1 MITSRKYL
9 PLAFTLT
16 ALLGIAG
23 KAQAEVRVW
32 AAGSTEKIQDRNRS
46 ELPHESVWHE
56 PSRTVRIDGVRGERV
71 PFQVVITADH
81 EDVHDVT
88 LKPSDFSDGDNTLP
102 VANVAMFYEHLI
114 KIYAPSGR
122 HGRRGHWPDALVP
135 LTSPFHIRAAPE
147 HKRLTVRNQPIW
159 VELKIPRDQKPG
171 TYQGVI
177 EVASRRGELDFVNV
191 ELTVWDIELPERR
204 QFVANVGLWEKDLA
218 DVYGL
223 DRDSEE
229 FRRLHLKYTEFFL
242 EQRLDPRVQ
251 PGWQGH
257 ISNGNYVLR
266 DENPDLEK
274 LFIKYDRAQY
284 LVHPTPEGGGRPRRG
299 EKFPPEYKRRIQQ
312 HCRQIID
319 RAKEQGYYDQLVFL
333 TPVDEPRS
341 KSDYRSVRAWAD
353 AIRPLDPNV
362 RLAVTEQPAGED
374 PSWGTLVGHAN
385 AWIINGN
392 CVYDDPGSIRER
404 KQDGDHVTWYISCD
418 QLYPQPNYFIDREAA
433 DPRMV
438 AWITWRYGMD
448 GILYWTSNYWRE
460 VKDPW
465 TDAAG
470 WKSSI
475 CNTPA
480 SGEGSLIYPGH
491 LVKRFTGQE
500 NVDGPVSS
508 IRLALLREGME
519 ELELLGVLRDL
530 GGEEVAD
537 EIVESICRDIRD
549 FSRDPHAIDG
559 ARRRVI
565 EEILKRQ

>member
-1 MITSRKYL
+1 MNL
-9 PLAFTLT
+9 CVLAAVLT
-16 ALLGIAG
+16 ALLATD
-23 KAQAEVRVW
+23 AQAEIRVW

-46 ELPHESVWHE
+46 SLPHKSIWNEST
-56 PSRTVRIDGVRGERV
+56 RTVRIDGVRGERV

-88 LKPSDFSDGDNTLP
+88 LAASDLSNDKETFSNS
-102 VANVAMFYEHLI
+102 NVEMFYEHLI

-122 HGRRGHWPDALVP
+122 HGQRGYWPDALVP
-135 LTSPFHIRAAPE
+135 LTRPFRVHADPI
-147 HKRLTVRNQPIW
+147 HKRLKVRNQPIW
-159 VELKIPRDQKPG
+159 VELTIPRDQPAG
-171 TYQGVI
+171 IYHGAI
-177 EVASRRGELDFVNV
+177 EVASRSGELEGVNV
-191 ELTVWDIELPERR
+191 ELTVWDIELPEKRR
-204 QFVANVGLWEKDLA
+204 HVANIGLWDKDLA
-218 DVYGL
+218 EVVGL

-229 FRRLHLKYTEFFL
+229 YRQLHLKYTEFFL
-242 EQRLDPRVQ
+242 EQRFDPRIA
-251 PGWQGH
+251 PGWEAST
-257 ISNGNYVLR
+257 SNGKYTLR

-274 LFIKYDRAQY
+274 LFLKHDRAQY
-284 LVHPTPEGGGRPRRG
+284 LVYPTPKGHSQPRRDRP
-299 EKFPPEYKRRIQQ
+299 FPPEYKSLVQQ

-319 RAKEQGYYDQLVFL
+319 RAKDQGYFDRLVFL
-333 TPVDEPRS
+333 TPVDEPRD
-341 KSDYRSVRAWAD
+341 KHGYQAIRAWTD

-362 RLAVTEQPAGED
+362 RVAVTEQPAEEN
-374 PSWGTLVGHAN
+374 PEWGTLVGHAN
-385 AWIINGN
+385 TWIVNGN
-392 CVYDDPGSIRER
+392 YVYDDPGSIHER
-404 KQDGDHVTWYISCD
+404 KQAGDHVTWYISCD

-438 AWITWRYGMD
+438 AWITDRYDMD

-470 WKSSI
+470 WKRSF
-475 CNTPA
+475 CNAPA

-491 LVKRFTGQE
+491 LVKKFTGQD
-500 NVDGPVSS
+500 NVDGPVNS

-519 ELELLGVLRDL
+519 ELELLGVLREL
-530 GGEEVAD
+530 GGDEVAD

-549 FSRDPHAIDG
+549 FSRDPNAIDA